1 MFEDSDSF
9 LAAQAKDNPEKFQEV
24 SERYPVLSKRD
35 YYRIQLGEPISRA
48 SKRRKDTL
56 TDAERPVPKEKKKNF
71 SPEDYE
77 DYRNNKSTYEREWL
91 EDYYRAKELADQ
103 GM

>member
-1 MFEDSDSF
+1 MFKEADNF
-9 LAAQAKDNPEKFQEV
+9 LAESRDNDPEGY
-24 SERYPVLSKRD
+24 ERLEEKYPTLSKRD

-48 SKRRKDTL
+48 KNRRKHELKDS
-56 TDAERPVPKEKKKNF
+56 DRPVPKQHRRKL

-77 DYRNNKSTYEREWL
+77 DYRNNKDSYEREWI